1 MKSLIIILVICFQ
14 GSFVFAHSP
23 LKSIKPMDGVVLN
36 NTPAEMNLYFKSSA
50 KLLRITLKK
59 VGGSEVILSKEP
71 LMKNSK
77 NHNISLP
84 TLEPGKYNFK
94 WRAMSKD
101 GHIIKG
107 KSNFKLD

>member
-1 MKSLIIILVICFQ
+1 MKFFLITLVIIIQSSLV
-14 GSFVFAHSP
+14 SAHSP
-23 LKSIKPMDGVVLN
+23 LKSIIPNDGVILN
-36 NTPAEMNLYFKSSA
+36 KSPVEINLYFKSSA
-50 KLLRITLKK
+50 KLLKVTLKK
-59 VGGSEVILSKEP
+59 ADGSEVILSKKP

-84 TLEPGKYNFK
+84 TLAPGMYHFK

-107 KSNFKLD
+107 KSNFKLE